1 MAKPLT
7 WPRRIVA
14 YGLFLLCWFCATQWE
29 EREWERGFYGF
40 WIVVSAAAGIFVLYS
55 VRWSWRKHERAMHE
69 QRRLDVLR
77 LAEAEAG
84 QLTATRTAAR
94 LGWPM
99 RVALHTL
106 RSLED
111 GVRVTTLISDEGVR
125 LYHFPELAHASG
137 KRETAR

>member
-1 MAKPLT
+1 MEKPRT

-14 YGLFLLCWFCATQWE
+14 YGLFFLSWCWATQWVQ
-29 EREWERGFYGF
+29 REWQRDFYGF
-40 WIVVSAAAGIFVLYS
+40 WIVVGAAAGSFVLYS
-55 VRWSWRKHERAMHE
+55 VRWTWRKHEQAMHE

-84 QLTATRTAAR
+84 QLTATRTATR
-94 LGWPM
+94 LGWPL

-111 GVRVTTLISDEGVR
+111 GLRVTAMVTDEGVR
-125 LYHFPELAHASG
+125 LYRFPEIIHASG
-137 KRETAR
+137 KREPAR